1 VPPPARSSRLLPAL
15 YEGRASLT
23 TDDRVL
29 AHDELA
35 GAVGAV
41 AAAVAGAHTV
51 AVATDDP
58 MSTLVAVAGVIAAGA
73 AAIPISARSTVPER
87 EHIVRDCGPDLVIE
101 QVALD
106 ASAPLPADR
115 SADTDPAL
123 ILYTSGSTGQPK
135 GVVLSRRAIAFDL
148 DALAKVWAWSADDVL
163 VHALPL
169 SHVHGLVFGG
179 LGPLRIGSPLTYV
192 APTLRPVEGAT
203 VYFAVPAI
211 WNSLPDAQVRALNRA
226 RLLVSG
232 AAPLPKATFE
242 RVEELS
248 GHRIVDRYAMT
259 ETLVNT
265 APALSDRE
273 RRPGSLGRPLPGVD
287 IELRDAGTGDGAGE
301 IHVRGPNLFSGYL
314 GHPGALDHDGWF
326 ATGDLGRWN
335 DDGSLRLTG
344 RCSTDNIKT
353 AGYRVGAGEVEDAL
367 LSHPAVREAAVIGLP
382 DKTLGERVAAW
393 VVLSESLH
401 EDVLVEHLAA
411 RLSAFKRPR
420 EIHVIDALPR
430 NHLGKIQKSRLR

>member
-1 VPPPARSSRLLPAL
+1 MPPHLRSSRLLPAL

-23 TDDRVL
+23 TGDRVL

-41 AAAVAGAHTV
+41 AATVAGACRV

-58 MSTLVAVAGVIAAGA
+58 MATLVAVAGVIAAGA

-87 EHIVRDCGPDLVIE
+87 EHILRDCDPDQVIE
-101 QVALD
+101 HVALD
-106 ASAPLPADR
+106 ARAPLPAEK

-192 APTLRPVEGAT
+192 APTLRPVAGAT

-211 WNSLPDAQVRALNRA
+211 WNALPDAQVRALNRA

-265 APALSDRE
+265 APTLSDHD
-273 RRPGSLGRPLPGVD
+273 RRHGSLGRPLPGVD
-287 IELRDAGTGDGAGE
+287 VELRDAGTGDGTGE
-301 IHVRGPNLFSGYL
+301 IFVRGPNLFSGYL
-314 GHPGALDHDGWF
+314 GHRGALDDSGWF

-344 RCSTDNIKT
+344 RCSTDIIKT

-367 LSHPAVREAAVIGLP
+367 LRHPAVREAAVIGLP
-382 DKTLGERVAAW
+382 DKTLGERVTAW

-401 EDVLVEHLAA
+401 ENVLFEHLAA
-411 RLSAFKRPR
+411 QLSAFKRPR